1 MSPSGVASGGVARGS
16 HSDTATP
23 CLGPREPRRRP
34 WHWPLRGPYCS
45 GRSRA
50 QARLCCSRCSRCIGA
65 NILVLPGWVR
75 CWVTLYMSL
84 NTFVLPTPSSAR
96 GRRWVSSLTRCGTI
110 LAGGSGRLRLL
121 ADWLRKH
128 LGVHLAQS
136 HQIFSPARHLAHG
149 DTCVN
154 CLKCFRTA
162 ARHQQHLRTTATCML
177 WTCLLVP
184 CLSVEEMRAE
194 EGSAVKVAKRIR
206 GGDWSSCT
214 ATLPALQAQEPRQ
227 LTSSER
233 SARRLTLVL
242 CPASSTLIRTSCPG
256 SSTSWPIGRR
266 RVPEVAPPPSGTDGR
281 SLVSPELCVAWDA
294 PLDGSEVRRRRRI
307 KPEALNMNFYTK
319 RGRSSQAN
327 TKLQLGGCDMIIY
340 DL

>member
-1 MSPSGVASGGVARGS
+1 MSR
-16 HSDTATP
+16 
-23 CLGPREPRRRP
+23 
-34 WHWPLRGPYCS
+34 
-45 GRSRA
+45 
-50 QARLCCSRCSRCIGA
+50 
-65 NILVLPGWVR
+65 
-75 CWVTLYMSL
+75 

-206 GGDWSSCT
+206 GGAWSSFT

-227 LTSSER
+227 LTSSKRLDLLGEEADLGLMSRLFYPDPHFLSWVEHFLADR
-233 SARRLTLVL
+233 STEGPR
-242 CPASSTLIRTSCPG
+242 SSTASF
-256 SSTSWPIGRR
+256 WDRR
-266 RVPEVAPPPSGTDGR
+266 
-281 SLVSPELCVAWDA
+281 
-294 PLDGSEVRRRRRI
+294 PLPR
-307 KPEALNMNFYTK
+307 FT
-319 RGRSSQAN
+319 
-327 TKLQLGGCDMIIY
+327 
-340 DL
+340 